1 MKLNT
6 KKKNES
12 EILQIE
18 REKIFP
24 LFKSKKI
31 EIKKN
36 N

>member
-6 KKKNES
+6 KKKMNPRFCRLKEK
-12 EILQIE
+12 
-18 REKIFP
+18 KIFP